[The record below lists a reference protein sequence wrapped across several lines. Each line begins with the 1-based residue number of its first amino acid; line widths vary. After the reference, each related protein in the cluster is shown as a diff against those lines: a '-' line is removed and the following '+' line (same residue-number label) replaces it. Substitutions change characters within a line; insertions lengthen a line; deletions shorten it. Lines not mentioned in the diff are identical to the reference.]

1 MKYEDQLNILA
12 KDLENVLNLKA
23 INYEEAK
30 KASTQCIYIV
40 RNVEEEIIYV
50 GKTGRTGKLR
60 LREMSSDFRSHT
72 LNRKLLKLKLEGI
85 LKEGL
90 KSLQNRTKNDL
101 IISNRMTLGEFKKAQ
116 QEINIE
122 IKNSCSFI
130 LYEIEQKRL
139 NEVEHFLISVFKP
152 KYND

>member
-1 MKYEDQLNILA
+1 MKYEYQLNILVE
-12 KDLENVLNLKA
+12 DLEKVLDSKA

-30 KASTQCIYIV
+30 KVNAQCIYIV
-40 RNVEEEIIYV
+40 RNSEEEIVYV

-85 LKEGL
+85 LEEEL

-101 IISNRMTLGEFKKAQ
+101 IISNRMTLDEFKNAQ
-116 QEINIE
+116 QDINIE
-122 IKNSCSFI
+122 IKNSYSFI
-130 LYEIEQKRL
+130 LYEVEQKRL